1 MKETD
6 ISKIKADI
14 EKYEREV
21 ESLESLKTCSD
32 VGNLAEKYID
42 KHILVLKKHIFDLH
56 TRIDFLER
64 D

>member
-6 ISKIKADI
+6 INKIKADI
-14 EKYEREV
+14 EKYEHEV
-21 ESLESLKTCSD
+21 ESLEKLKTCSD

-42 KHILVLKKHIFDLH
+42 KHIQVLKKHIFDLH
-56 TRIDFLER
+56 TRIDYLER